1 MTEAKVD
8 PMALQSNQLQRDDL
22 GPYWQP
28 LKERR
33 RDHGKTGNVPTT
45 NRIKEERAHKRWQYV
60 KKDTQ
65 GWQRHFA

>member
-1 MTEAKVD
+1 MD

-45 NRIKEERAHKRWQYV
+45 SRIKEERAHKR
-60 KKDTQ
+60 
-65 GWQRHFA
+65 